1 MAIHN
6 PYTVKQIYY
15 YYLIDIYGKDVH
27 KGLPEYQSTM
37 FHFEF
42 DTCTVYLKAPDE
54 FIARIALLDLG
65 YDIIKEPVNKFT
77 HDYN

>member
-1 MAIHN
+1 MTYN
-6 PYTVKQIYY
+6 KQVYY

-42 DTCTVYLKAPDE
+42 NHAHVYLRAPDE

-65 YDIIKEPVNKFT
+65 YDTTK
-77 HDYN
+77 

>member
-1 MAIHN
+1 MA
-6 PYTVKQIYY
+6 YSKQVYY
-15 YYLIDIYGKDVH
+15 HHLINIYGKDVH

-42 DTCTVYLKAPDE
+42 NHADVYLMAPDE

-65 YDIIKEPVNKFT
+65 YDIIK
-77 HDYN
+77 